1 MFQKTWRRPAAA
13 VLPGCLFFFC
23 LTGRLAADS
32 WQITPGDKQAPDAQI
47 LSVAELHADVVIDSG
62 HAIVSIREVFRNKTN
77 RVMEGTFSAALPG
90 DAAVSDF
97 AVWDDLVRIPGVILE
112 RKRASELYEQIRNQ
126 QVDPGLLQSGEI
138 TESNAEG
145 EAKRSAEFSAQIVPI
160 PPEGFKRIELE
171 YRQTVPVSQLSSAFV
186 LPLKPAG
193 NGTLVVDRFSL
204 SLIVRSQQALSEFAA
219 VSKAFPLRM
228 VKQDAHLIVASYEAA
243 NAHISEDFAIR
254 YKIASDP
261 KPAVTS
267 YKDAASAGP
276 GYFEASTVLPS
287 LTKEDQSSAKT
298 VLVLFDASLSMQ
310 WDKLERSFQALEGT
324 LRALGPGDRFN
335 VLVFNSEV
343 KPVTPA
349 PVPATTDAIQNALA
363 AVRATT
369 LRGGTNLEKT
379 LTLALAE
386 ATSANTAVVLLSDGE
401 MTEGTVSPAKLG
413 TWFDGAWR
421 AKAAD
426 QRPHV
431 YALAIGDDANIRFM
445 RRLASHN
452 GAFEQVRTTEPL
464 EFKLQSFVS
473 KIGLRPYDAVTLTV
487 APAKNFYLI
496 YPVEASGYPAS
507 RWSWVGEYVA
517 PLDAKFTVNSN
528 YSGKVLAGQSTSV
541 RLAASDMQHLYL
553 PAAWAR
559 ARVDALLE
567 KIDRDGEDA
576 ATIAE
581 IIRLSRKY
589 KFITPY
595 TSFLAAPRSLL
606 RPRLIRPG
614 DPVLRVRTDESV
626 ASVIALFPFGDT
638 KALRY
643 LKNEDIWQTRF
654 VAPPD
659 LPDGV
664 YSVRLILRDKG
675 GRVEREQKTF
685 IISSKAPLVR
695 TTIDRNRVH
704 AGDVIMLNV
713 RASETTHKITA
724 RLYGAEPVSIQW
736 TEDAKS
742 NTGRLQVPAQLPAG
756 RYSIHV
762 TAEDVAHNVS
772 HQEVPL
778 DVLP

>member
-1 MFQKTWRRPAAA
+1 MFRKTWRRLTAA
-13 VLPGCLFFFC
+13 VLPGCLLFF
-23 LTGRLAADS
+23 GSNNRLAADS
-32 WQITPGDKQAPDAQI
+32 WQITPSDNQTPDAQI
-47 LSVAELHADVVIDSG
+47 LTVAELHADIVIDGG

-97 AVWDDLVRIPGVILE
+97 AVWDDVVRIPGVILE

-126 QVDPGLLQSGEI
+126 QIDPGLLQSGEV
-138 TESNAEG
+138 TEGNAEG
-145 EAKRSAEFSAQIVPI
+145 EAKRSAEFSAKIVPI
-160 PPEGFKRIELE
+160 PPDGFKRIEIE
-171 YRQTVPVSQLSSAFV
+171 YRQTVPVSQLSSGFV

-193 NGTLVVDRFSL
+193 SGTLAVDRFSL
-204 SLIVRSQQALSEFAA
+204 SLVVRSQQAMSDFA
-219 VSKAFPLRM
+219 VLSKAFPLKIE
-228 VKQDAHLIVASYEAA
+228 KQDAHLIVAAYETT
-243 NAHISEDFAIR
+243 NARIGDDFAIR

-261 KPAVTS
+261 KPEVTS
-267 YKDAASAGP
+267 YKDAASADP
-276 GYFEASTVLPS
+276 GYFEASTILPP
-287 LTKEDQSSAKT
+287 LMKDDQSPAKT

-324 LRALGPGDRFN
+324 LRALRPADRFN
-335 VLVFNSEV
+335 VLVFNSDV
-343 KPVTPA
+343 RAVTAA
-349 PVPATTDAIQNALA
+349 PVPATTDAIQKALE

-379 LTLALAE
+379 LKTALDQS
-386 ATSANTAVVLLSDGE
+386 SAPNTAIVLLSDGE
-401 MTEGTVSPAKLG
+401 MTEGTVSPARLG
-413 TWFDGAWR
+413 AWFDAAWR
-421 AKAAD
+421 ARSID
-426 QRPHV
+426 RRPHL

-445 RRLASHN
+445 RRLAAHN

-464 EFKLQSFVS
+464 DFKLQAFVG
-473 KIGLRPYDAVTLTV
+473 KIGLRPYDAVTLTA
-487 APAKNFYLI
+487 APAQNFDLI

-507 RWSWVGEYVA
+507 RWSWVGEYKA
-517 PLDAKFTVNSN
+517 PVDGRFTVNSS
-528 YSGKVLAGQSTSV
+528 YSGKALAAQSTSV
-541 RLAASDMQHLYL
+541 KLTAADTQHSYL

-589 KFITPY
+589 KFVTPY

-614 DPVLRVRTDESV
+614 DPVLRVRTDQSV
-626 ASVIALFPFGDT
+626 VSVIALFPFGGT
-638 KALRY
+638 NALRY
-643 LKNEDIWQTRF
+643 LKKEDIWQTRF

-659 LPDGV
+659 LADGV
-664 YSVRLILRDKG
+664 YSVRLILRDKD

-685 IISSKAPLVR
+685 IISSKAPIVR
-695 TTIDRNRVH
+695 TTIDRSRVH
-704 AGDVIMLNV
+704 AGDVVTLNV
-713 RASETTHKITA
+713 RASETTRKITA

-736 TEDAKS
+736 TEEAKS
-742 NTGRLQVPAQLPAG
+742 NTGKLQVPAQLPAG